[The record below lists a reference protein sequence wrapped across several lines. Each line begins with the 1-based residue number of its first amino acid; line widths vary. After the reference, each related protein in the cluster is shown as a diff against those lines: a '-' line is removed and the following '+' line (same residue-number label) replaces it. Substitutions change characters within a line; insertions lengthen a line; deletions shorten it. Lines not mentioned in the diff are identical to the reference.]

1 MTVSTMLTGIGSGI
15 AATGLILVAA
25 LVGIL
30 FLTKKSERLDYM
42 IGKLLIVGFIAFV
55 VGAILFI
62 WGLVI

>member
-1 MTVSTMLTGIGSGI
+1 MTVSVMLTGIGAGI

-30 FLTKKSERLDYM
+30 FLTKKAERLDYM